1 MPIPMPSAAYSFRDR
16 WHVDAP
22 PARVREVLVDV
33 EHYVDWWPEVVAV
46 AAAGEGRGL
55 VLCRSVLPYTLD
67 LLLTEEV
74 DRPDRLEV
82 RVEGHLEGRVAFDLV
97 PEGAGTRLDFAQDV
111 RVRGL
116 LALASLPARPLLTW
130 NHDRM
135 MRSCRQGLA
144 RAVQQERE

>member
-46 AAAGEGRGL
+46 AAAG
-55 VLCRSVLPYTLD
+55 
-67 LLLTEEV
+67 
-74 DRPDRLEV
+74 
-82 RVEGHLEGRVAFDLV
+82 
-97 PEGAGTRLDFAQDV
+97 EGAGTRLDFAQDV